1 MAAEFTIQM
10 STSILVILWWV
21 SLWILIE
28 EGIVF
33 VSGNRKS
40 IKLLVCAV
48 IVVSILIACAIF
60 PHYIDRF

>member
-10 STSILVILWWV
+10 SMSILVILWWV
-21 SLWILIE
+21 SVWILIE

-48 IVVSILIACAIF
+48 IVTGILIACSIF
-60 PHYIDRF
+60 PNHIDRF

>member
-1 MAAEFTIQM
+1 MAAEFTIHM
-10 STSILVILWWV
+10 IMSILVILWWV

-48 IVVSILIACAIF
+48 IVVCILIACSIF

>member
-21 SLWILIE
+21 SVWILIE

-40 IKLLVCAV
+40 TKLLVCAV
-48 IVVSILIACAIF
+48 IVAGILIACSIF

>member
-10 STSILVILWWV
+10 SMSIVVILWWV

-48 IVVSILIACAIF
+48 IVVGILIACAIF